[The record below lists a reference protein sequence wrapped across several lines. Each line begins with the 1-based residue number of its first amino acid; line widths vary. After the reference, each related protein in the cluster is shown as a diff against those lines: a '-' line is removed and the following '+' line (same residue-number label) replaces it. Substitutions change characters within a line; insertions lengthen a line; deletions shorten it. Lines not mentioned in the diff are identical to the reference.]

1 MAKLGNIKIPNKPY
15 SFSWFYFSFFIRYF
29 YCSAGKVLILI
40 REREKGI
47 AMKRSLLKGM
57 LLCASCVALAAAL
70 SGCGSQQSAD
80 STSDDSASTG
90 SGTTITMDGT
100 DITTDGNS
108 VADKV
113 LADGVVNVGIA
124 NNNTPMN
131 FIDEETGELTGFD
144 VDLANALAEKMG
156 VECNIVEVDN
166 DTRIAY
172 LTNGT
177 VDMSITNLSHTTGR
191 DAEIDFAEP
200 SYIWDGKVAYAKK
213 GQFDSILDLAGKKIA
228 IDQGSSA
235 AAAIVKAI
243 EEQGGETPELVE
255 FNGNAECFQ
264 ALQDGKVDAW
274 AQDSIICAGIAG
286 DLGSDY
292 ETVGGFFSGSLYG
305 IGVPSNDS
313 AWRDEVSFALQEMM
327 QDGTYDEIY
336 DKWFGE
342 GSKYELPYDVRPLL
356 NADNFGE
363 NYLYTWP
370 D

>member
-1 MAKLGNIKIPNKPY
+1 MNIYGKALGLGLACAA
-15 SFSWFYFSFFIRYF
+15 FMGLACG
-29 YCSAGKVLILI
+29 CSAPAEEASAAPESVLNQ
-40 REREKGI
+40 
-47 AMKRSLLKGM
+47 
-57 LLCASCVALAAAL
+57 V
-70 SGCGSQQSAD
+70 Q
-80 STSDDSASTG
+80 
-90 SGTTITMDGT
+90 
-100 DITTDGNS
+100 
-108 VADKV
+108 
-113 LADGVVNVGIA
+113 ADGVVQVGIS

-131 FIDEETGELTGFD
+131 FIDDEGNLVGFD
-144 VDLANALAEKMG
+144 VDLANALGEAMG
-156 VECNIVEVDN
+156 VDVEIVTVDN

-177 VDMSITNLSHTTGR
+177 VDMSITNLSHTTSR
-191 DAEIDFAEP
+191 DEQIDFAEP

-213 GQFDSILDLAGKKIA
+213 GQFNDILDLAGKRIA

-243 EEQGGETPELVE
+243 TDQGGEEPILVE

-264 ALQDGKVDAW
+264 AVQDGKADAW

-286 DLGSDY
+286 ELGSEY

-313 AWRDEVSFALQEMM
+313 AWRDEVSFTLQGLM

-336 DKWFGE
+336 NKWFGE
-342 GSKYELPYDVRPLL
+342 DATYSLDYDVRPLL
-356 NADNFGE
+356 PSNFGP

-370 D
+370 E